1 MSAGGRVHGYS
12 IRPSVILAVFL
23 VLSASLLMCVIF
35 TLPLWI
41 VWKLAGMVS
50 VTAVAGFVLMRDGWL
65 RLPTSCRSFDLAPAR
80 RITLVLRSGL
90 SVAGVIGASSFISPA
105 LIMLDIVTDSG
116 QRRSLLILPD
126 SMNAAEFR
134 RLRARLRW
142 GIADPLSQN
151 HPQNL
156 RT

>member
-12 IRPSVILAVFL
+12 IRPTAILAVFL
-23 VLSASLLMCVIF
+23 VLSVSLLVCVIC

-50 VTAVAGFVLMRDGWL
+50 VTAAAGYVLMRDGWL
-65 RLPTSCRSFDLAPAR
+65 RLPTSCRAFELAPAR

-90 SVAGVIGASSFISPA
+90 SVAGVIGAGSFISPA
-105 LIMLDIVTDSG
+105 LIMLNIVIDSG
-116 QRRSLLILPD
+116 QRRNLLILPD

-142 GIADPLSQN
+142 GISDPLSQD
-151 HPQNL
+151 HPQNE
-156 RT
+156 RP